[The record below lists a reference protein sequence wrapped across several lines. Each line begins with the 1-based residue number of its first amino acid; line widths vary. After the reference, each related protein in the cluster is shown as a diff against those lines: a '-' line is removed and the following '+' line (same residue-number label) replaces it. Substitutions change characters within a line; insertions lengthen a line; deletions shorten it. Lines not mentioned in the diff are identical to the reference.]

1 MEMSLLVAGAKAG
14 LHRRVMADCHTA
26 GVRVIMVTG
35 DQAITARKVA
45 EAVHLSPDGTALQ
58 RRAGHADEKIQTGS
72 GRESTAAD
80 RSRNCGRENRT
91 ASLQGSRSTQ
101 QTYYCWGGENSGPH
115 PPLTHAVAVFRCRD
129 WRSSEPY
136 AFLRLCRTSS
146 EERRD
151 RQAFR
156 ASSSCRGLFVSCAS
170 RQSKHTDAWQKSH
183 VSIWS
188 SQKDREHSAHCLC
201 ASCEQ
206 STVAHRIGSMLY
218 DHAKGVHHISTNK
231 MAKRPHQAV

>member
-1 MEMSLLVAGAKAG
+1 MRMKRYKPDQVVNLLRQIEVEIADGKTAPQACKEAGALSK
-14 LHRRVMADCHTA
+14 RTTA
-26 GVRVIMVTG
+26 G
-35 DQAITARKVA
+35 
-45 EAVHLSPDGTALQ
+45 
-58 RRAGHADEKIQTGS
+58 
-72 GRESTAAD
+72 
-80 RSRNCGRENRT
+80 
-91 ASLQGSRSTQ
+91 
-101 QTYYCWGGENSGPH
+101 GGENSGPH